1 MAIYNIT
8 VLDFHQS
15 DYPDQ
20 YLATFDFAVRF
31 AARLMIEGWESFYD
45 AEEEKL
51 ILSAEYD
58 LGQFFIIEIYED

>member
-1 MAIYNIT
+1 MIMT
-8 VLDFHQS
+8 VLDFHHS
-15 DYPDQ
+15 DFPDN

-45 AEEEKL
+45 AEKEKL
-51 ILSAEYD
+51 ILSAEYG